1 MPDFLQIDADILL
14 WINSHHSPFVDGMMW
29 AFSKATTWIPL
40 YALLIGLLWQR
51 FGWRRMLVY
60 LVAIVAA
67 IGLSDYISS
76 GIIKPL
82 VCRLRPTHEPEL
94 QGLVHLVH
102 GYTGGLYGFVSSHA
116 ANTMACAYLFCRL
129 YRGWRMTV
137 VMSLYVLL
145 NCYSRMYLG
154 VHYSGDI
161 LGGLLVGL
169 LVAECIYL
177 IVRKI
182 NHKFEIINHK
192 S

>member
-116 ANTMACAYLFCRL
+116 ANTVACAYMFCRL
-129 YRGWRMTV
+129 YKERWMSIVMT
-137 VMSLYVLL
+137 LYVIL

-154 VHYSGDI
+154 VHYPGDI

-169 LVAECIYL
+169 LIAWLVYELVIFIL
-177 IVRKI
+177 DRKA
-182 NHKFEIINHK
+182 
-192 S
+192 SLLRG